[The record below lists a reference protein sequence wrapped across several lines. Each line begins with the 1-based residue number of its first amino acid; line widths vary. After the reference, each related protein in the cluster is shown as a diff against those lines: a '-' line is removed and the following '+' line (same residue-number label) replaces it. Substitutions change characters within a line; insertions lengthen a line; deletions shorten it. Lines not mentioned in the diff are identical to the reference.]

1 MDDSEQVKI
10 GISESLIWEQGL
22 RLFAMTNLSETNPF
36 RKEIEEQS
44 YRSLVELMRIGAED
58 PSSEKA
64 D

>member
-1 MDDSEQVKI
+1 MDEKEQVKI

-44 YRSLVELMRIGAED
+44 YRSLVELMRI
-58 PSSEKA
+58 SSESTSKE
-64 D
+64 DSD